1 MLKFQERIE
10 ARQALNR
17 MNNAAIAIER
27 ESFSQEHTNAAIALL
42 DSMAIDGGLYADV
55 NLSMIHEQAYHG
67 RVEDSYGSES

>member
-10 ARQALNR
+10 TRQARDR

-42 DSMAIDGGLYADV
+42 DSMAIDGGLYKNV
-55 NLSMIHEQAYHG
+55 NLSEIHEQAYRG
-67 RVEDSYGSES
+67 RIEDAYGSPE